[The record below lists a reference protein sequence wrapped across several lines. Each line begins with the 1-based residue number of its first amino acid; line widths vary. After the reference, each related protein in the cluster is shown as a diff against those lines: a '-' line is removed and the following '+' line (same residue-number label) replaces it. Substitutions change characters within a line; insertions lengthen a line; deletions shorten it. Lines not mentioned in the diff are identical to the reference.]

1 MNYKETVN
9 YLFNKLPIYQRKGV
23 IAYKK
28 DIGNIT
34 EICNQLGNPQ
44 NNFKSIHI
52 AGTNGK
58 GSTAHIIASIL
69 QEANYKVGLYTS
81 PHLKDF
87 RERIKINGEMI
98 SKKNVIKFVS
108 INKKKFKEINMSFFE
123 MTVAM
128 AFDYFSKEEVDIA
141 IIETGLGGR
150 LDSTNIITPIL
161 SIITNISIDHSN
173 LLGNTIEEIATEKAG
188 IIKPSIPILIGR
200 KQKETLNIFSNISK
214 KNKSQLIYAKSK
226 NTNHTSKLKGDYQIE
241 NTNTSISCAE
251 ILIKM
256 GWKIKKYNIK
266 DGIRNCIQNTGIQG
280 RWQTLQKNPLIICD
294 TAHNEEGIKKVML
307 QIKKIKYNC
316 LHIVFGTVNDKELTN
331 ILTLLP
337 KNAKYYFCKAKIP
350 RALTAKLLQEKCK
363 SFQLN
368 GNSYR
373 SVSSAVI
380 NAKRNS
386 TKKDLIFIGGSTFVV
401 AEVI

>member
-1 MNYKETVN
+1 MNYQETID
-9 YLFNKLPIYQRKGV
+9 YLFKKLPIYQRKGV
-23 IAYKK
+23 VAYKK

-34 EICNQLGNPQ
+34 KICNQLNNPH

-58 GSTAHIIASIL
+58 GSTAHLISSIL

-87 RERIKINGEMI
+87 RERIRINGIMI
-98 SKKNVIKFVS
+98 SKENVVKFVS
-108 INKKKFKEINMSFFE
+108 ENKNHFEQINISFFE

-128 AFDYFSKEEVDIA
+128 AFDFFSKEKVDIA

-173 LLGNTIEEIATEKAG
+173 LLGNTIEEIAKEKAG
-188 IIKPSIPILIGR
+188 IIKPSIPVLIGK
-200 KQKETLNIFSNISK
+200 KQKETLKIFSKTSKRNNSNIM
-214 KNKSQLIYAKSK
+214 YAKSQ
-226 NTNHTSKLKGDYQIE
+226 NINYPSELKGDYQIE
-241 NTNTSISCAE
+241 NINTSISCAK
-251 ILIKM
+251 ILIKI
-256 GWKIKKYNIK
+256 GWEITKKNMK
-266 DGIRNCIQNTGIQG
+266 NGVKNCIQNTGIQG
-280 RWQTLQKNPLIICD
+280 RWQTLQKEPLIICD

-307 QIKKIKYNC
+307 QIKNIKYNC

-331 ILTLLP
+331 ILKLLP
-337 KNAKYYFCKAKIP
+337 KNAKYYFCQAKIP

-368 GNSYR
+368 GNSYKN
-373 SVSSAVI
+373 VSSAVL
-380 NAKRNS
+380 NAKKNS